1 MGSGPSVSGPDL
13 EALMDRMRERARV
26 VGRAVG
32 TAALGVL
39 SLSFVD
45 AARATGVDGAG
56 RIVIVPVVVS
66 GDTRESV
73 ITITNAGT
81 EDLRMRGTFV
91 GAEGTQTAASVV
103 GPIPCTQPVVP
114 ADGSLTLPLRDLCPG
129 VLVDGESFGYLELI
143 SSADAHLNFFVT
155 TDIETRNST
164 HSAVAGQ
171 PIGAFD
177 TATPG
182 AGLEVAALRTQK
194 ADEQLFC
201 YVASLEEGK
210 KVALELRDAAGTS
223 LGTRSFNLA
232 ARRMERV
239 ELPSAL
245 NLPKLDRDALRVAV
259 MSGDTALVI
268 AGCGAFRPATNVLAY
283 QHAQA
288 LAPADRARLRS
299 VDVETGL
306 RPGPWPVGYTWNH
319 PLFPG
324 GLDNVVALSTYLR
337 SDDQVRCRIVKWSVQ
352 SFDATPWLDLRIKD
366 PNGTVVAGGK
376 GVKDTGTFDTRS
388 RGVYP
393 PGTTQRYQI
402 EIGFDE
408 VAHAS
413 NPWPQVGFP
422 SQPAPWGGWAL
433 HCDSAA
439 GMSEPA
445 PINTLITD
453 F

>member
-1 MGSGPSVSGPDL
+1 
-13 EALMDRMRERARV
+13 MDRKRERARV

-32 TAALGVL
+32 VAALAVL
-39 SLSFVD
+39 SLSVVD

-103 GPIPCTQPVVP
+103 GPIPCLQPVVP
-114 ADGSLTLPLRDLCPG
+114 ADGSLTQPLRDLCPG
-129 VLVDGESFGYLELI
+129 VRVDGESFGYLELI

-155 TDIETRNST
+155 SDIETQRST

-177 TATPG
+177 TAAPA
-182 AGLEVAALRTQK
+182 AGLEVAALRTRK
-194 ADEQLFC
+194 VDEQLFC

-223 LGTRSFNLA
+223 FGTKSFSLA

-239 ELPSAL
+239 ELPSSIG
-245 NLPKLDRDALRVAV
+245 LPPLDRDGLRVAV
-259 MSGDTALVI
+259 MSADTALVI
-268 AGCGAFRPATNVLAY
+268 AGCGPFRPATNVLSY

-288 LAPADRARLRS
+288 MAPADRARLRS
-299 VDVETGL
+299 VDVDAKL
-306 RPGPWPVGYTWNH
+306 RPGPWTVGYRWNH

-337 SDDQVRCRIVKWSVQ
+337 SDDQVRCRLVNYTSMP
-352 SFDATPWLDLRIKD
+352 FDPTPWLDLRILG
-366 PNGTVVAGGK
+366 PNGALVAGGK

-388 RGVYP
+388 RGTYP
-393 PGTTQRYQI
+393 PGMTQRYQI

-408 VAHAS
+408 AAHAANS
-413 NPWPQVGFP
+413 WPQTGFP
-422 SQPAPWGGWAL
+422 SHPQPWGGWAL

-439 GMSEPA
+439 GMSEPL
-445 PINTLITD
+445 PINSLITD

>member
-1 MGSGPSVSGPDL
+1 
-13 EALMDRMRERARV
+13 MDRMRERARV

-39 SLSFVD
+39 SLCGVD
-45 AARATGVDGAG
+45 AVRATGVDGAG
-56 RIVIVPVVVS
+56 RIVIVPVVVRS
-66 GDTRESV
+66 DTRESV
-73 ITITNAGT
+73 VTITNAGT

-91 GAEGTQTAASVV
+91 GAEGTTTAASVV
-103 GPIPCTQPVVP
+103 QPIPCVQPVVP
-114 ADGSLTLPLRDLCPG
+114 AAGSLTLPLGDLCPG
-129 VLVDGESFGYLELI
+129 VRVDGESLGYLELI

-155 TDIETRNST
+155 TDIETRSST

-177 TATPG
+177 TAAPA
-182 AGLEVAALRTQK
+182 AGLEIAALRTRK
-194 ADEQLFC
+194 AGEQLFC

-210 KVALELRDAAGTS
+210 KVTLELRDAAGGS
-223 LGTRSFNLA
+223 LGSQPFSLL

-239 ELPSAL
+239 ELPSKL
-245 NLPKLDRDALRVAV
+245 GLPPLDRDGLRVAV
-259 MSGDTALVI
+259 TSGDTALVI
-268 AGCGAFRPATNVLAY
+268 AGCGPFRPATNVLAY

-299 VDVETGL
+299 VDVDAKL
-306 RPGPWPVGYTWNH
+306 RPGPWSVGYQWNH

-337 SDDQVRCRIVKWSVQ
+337 SDDQVRCRLVNYPPLG
-352 SFDATPWLDLRIKD
+352 FDPTPWLDLRIKG
-366 PNGTVVAGGK
+366 PNGAVVAGGK
-376 GVKDTGTFDTRS
+376 GVKDTGSFDTRS
-388 RGVYP
+388 RGAYP

-408 VAHAS
+408 AAHAS
-413 NPWPQVGFP
+413 NPWPQTGFP
-422 SQPAPWGGWAL
+422 SHPMPWGGWAL

-445 PINTLITD
+445 PINSVIAD